1 MGDETGWNET
11 LDRASSW
18 SRRWL
23 ASLGDRPVG
32 VPVDA
37 AEMRARLDDRLPAQG
52 PPPAQ
57 VLDELAAALEP
68 GLVASGGPR
77 YFGFV
82 TGGAL
87 PVALGADWMV
97 SAADQDAATF
107 VMSPAAAV
115 VEEIAGRWVLD
126 LLGLPDGA
134 AVGFVTGAQMASVAC
149 VAAARR
155 ALVGAQGWDVERDGL
170 AGAPVPT
177 VVVGEHAH
185 ATMIQA
191 LRLLGFGSARAV
203 RVPVDVHGRMRADR
217 LREVLA
223 TIPGPV
229 LVCAQAGQ
237 VNTGASDPFDEIAD
251 LVDAREHAWL
261 HVDGAFG
268 LWAAAAPTRRH
279 LVAGVERADS
289 WAVDAHKW
297 LNVPYDAAMAI
308 VRDRGALTEAM
319 TTSAAYLPF
328 GELDPA
334 ARTPENSRRARA
346 VPIYAA
352 LRTLGRDG
360 VADLVER
367 CCVLARQA
375 SEELARHPRVEVLD
389 DVVLNQVLFRP
400 DGLDVADLAAAV
412 QRDGT
417 CWIGTTAWQG
427 RPALRF
433 SVSNWSTTAA
443 DVTRA
448 TTRITDLV
456 DALSSPAS
464 PGAP

>member
-1 MGDETGWNET
+1 VWDEA
-11 LDRASSW
+11 LDRASWW

-23 ASLGDRPVG
+23 ASLADRPVG
-32 VPVDA
+32 VPIGA
-37 AEMRARLDDRLPAQG
+37 AEMRAGIDDRLPDHGEPA
-52 PPPAQ
+52 AQ
-57 VLDELAAALEP
+57 VLDDLAAAMEP

-87 PVALGADWMV
+87 PAALGADWLV
-97 SAADQDAATF
+97 SASDQDAATY

-115 VEEIAGRWVLD
+115 VEEIAARWVLD
-126 LLGLPDGA
+126 LQGLPGDA
-134 AVGFVTGAQMASVAC
+134 AVGFVTGAQTASIAC

-155 ALVGAQGWDVERDGL
+155 ALLGAQGWDVERDGL

-185 ATMIQA
+185 ATMVQA
-191 LRLLGFGSARAV
+191 LRLLGFGSDRAV
-203 RVPVDVHGRMRADR
+203 RVPVDDQGRMRSEL
-217 LREVLA
+217 LREALDAIV
-223 TIPGPV
+223 GPV

-251 LVDAREHAWL
+251 LLDTRGHTWL

-279 LVAGVERADS
+279 LVAGAERADS

-297 LNVPYDAAMAI
+297 LNVPYDSAMAI
-308 VRDRGALTEAM
+308 VRDRAALTDTM
-319 TTSAAYLPF
+319 SLSAAYLPF
-328 GELDPA
+328 GDLDPA
-334 ARTPENSRRARA
+334 GRTPENSRRARA
-346 VPIYAA
+346 TPVYAA
-352 LRTLGRDG
+352 LRNLGRDG
-360 VADLVER
+360 VAELVER
-367 CCVLARQA
+367 CCALAAQA
-375 SEELARHPRVEVLD
+375 AGELARHPRLEVLN

-400 DGLDVADLAAAV
+400 ADLDPADLDPADLDPAELAAAV

-433 SVSNWSTTAA
+433 SVSNWSTTPD

-448 TTRITDLV
+448 TSRIADLV
-456 DALSSPAS
+456 DR
-464 PGAP
+464 APRSA